1 MANLYSAKATNDITD
16 NQSQEFRNLPN
27 GPVVAS
33 FAEGTNF
40 LNVTALT
47 AGTLLKSGQG
57 TFCALMINTKGG
69 TGNVFTIYDGIST
82 AGIKIATID
91 TTSSLTY
98 LPYNAAF
105 VTGLFIT
112 DAVGTSADVTI
123 MYL

>member
-1 MANLYSAKATNDITD
+1 MAAYSARATNDITD
-16 NQSQEFRNLPN
+16 NQFQEFRNLPN

-33 FAEGTNF
+33 FAEGTSF

-47 AGTLLKSGQG
+47 AATTLKAGQG
-57 TFCALMINTKGG
+57 TFSALMINTKGS
-69 TGNVFTIYDGIST
+69 TGNVITVYDSLT
-82 AGIKIATID
+82 ATGTKIATID

-105 VTGLFIT
+105 VNGLTISN
-112 DAVGTSADVTI
+112 AVGTSADVTI